1 MKKHESLEKAPDK
14 PFWQIKKGS
23 DLCRIVQYLLESE
36 LASMGSVLTSFL
48 SGMSSWGRLGATT
61 KEQSDDFH
69 ATIMEKVLNNAQ
81 EP

>member
-1 MKKHESLEKAPDK
+1 MNKHESLEKAPDK

-23 DLCRIVQYLLESE
+23 DPCRTVQYLLESE

-48 SGMSSWGRLGATT
+48 SGMSSWGRPGAITE
-61 KEQSDDFH
+61 EQSDDFH